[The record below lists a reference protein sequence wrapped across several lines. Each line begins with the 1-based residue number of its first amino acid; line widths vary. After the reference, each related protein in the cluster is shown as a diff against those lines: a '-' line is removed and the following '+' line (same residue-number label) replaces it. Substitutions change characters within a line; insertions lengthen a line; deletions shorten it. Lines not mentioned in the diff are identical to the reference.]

1 MVPRTC
7 HPHARAARCP
17 PKGCVSGFGRPGAA
31 DMSWLTRLGFV
42 ASAATSAATSAAA
55 DDAALLARLNAG
67 DGEALA
73 LVYRRESG
81 AVYRY
86 ALALAGDEAAA
97 LDAVH
102 EAFAQLLRGPQGF
115 DAGRGSLGAYL
126 AGMARHQ
133 LLNQWRDARRHVE
146 LDEADE
152 DGAAPTEASD
162 ARLAESQQHHQL
174 WGAIR
179 RLSWPQREAIVL
191 VDLQERTYDDA
202 AAIAGVSADVLR
214 TRLHRARQRLADLL
228 AAGER
233 R

>member
-1 MVPRTC
+1 MLP
-7 HPHARAARCP
+7 
-17 PKGCVSGFGRPGAA
+17 

-42 ASAATSAATSAAA
+42 APGAAPAAA
-55 DDAALLARLNAG
+55 DDAALLARLAAG
-67 DGEALA
+67 DGDALA
-73 LVYRRESG
+73 AVYRRESG

-102 EAFAQLLRGPQGF
+102 EAFAQLLRGTPGF
-115 DAGRGSLGAYL
+115 DAGRGTLGAYL

-133 LLNQWRDARRHVE
+133 LLAQWRDARRHVE

-152 DGAAPTEASD
+152 DGAAPGAASD
-162 ARLAESQQHHQL
+162 ASDTRLAEAQQHHQL
-174 WGAIR
+174 WAAIR

-191 VDLQERTYDDA
+191 VDLQERSYDDA
-202 AAIAGVSADVLR
+202 AAIAGVSTDVLR

-228 AAGER
+228 AVGER